1 MFGSNVND
9 DEMKGIIPRSGDHI
23 FKHINAFRN
32 KDIEWRITCT
42 FVEIYNECVN
52 DLLVRDSE
60 HENLKIRESPEKGV
74 VIEGAVE

>member
-1 MFGSNVND
+1 MFGANVND

-23 FKHINAFRN
+23 FKHINATREN
-32 KDIEWRITCT
+32 DIEWTIKCS
-42 FVEIYNECVN
+42 FVEIYNESVN
-52 DLLVRDSE
+52 DLLARGPE